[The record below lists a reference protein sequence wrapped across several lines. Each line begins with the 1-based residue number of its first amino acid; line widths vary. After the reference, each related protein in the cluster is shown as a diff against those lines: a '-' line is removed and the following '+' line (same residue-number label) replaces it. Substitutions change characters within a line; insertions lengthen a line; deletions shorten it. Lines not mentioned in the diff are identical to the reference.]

1 MNALR
6 DLNEVMHT
14 YPAVAAHT
22 CASFVLC
29 IECFYEL
36 ASEHVPIQFFFLFP
50 HKPNEL
56 DEEGAPSGKSHF
68 TLCIKFPR
76 M

>member
-14 YPAVAAHT
+14 YPAVAAYT

-29 IECFYEL
+29 IERFYEL
-36 ASEHVPIQFFFLFP
+36 AFEHVPIQFLSYFLI
-50 HKPNEL
+50 KPMN
-56 DEEGAPSGKSHF
+56 
-68 TLCIKFPR
+68 
-76 M
+76 